1 MKQYKSNIEL
11 KSYIDNETYNSYTVG
26 CSVNLVDDKDIAP
39 KDLNFKALLGF
50 EISTY
55 YCFMSGVIERGLLNL
70 REKTDD
76 ERCYM
81 YLFNLRGFIF
91 ELLVWFDK
99 NDDISDIRLNV
110 WTDNSEFEAGLDP
123 VKTYY
128 MGQVS
133 FFYNS

>member
-1 MKQYKSNIEL
+1 MKKYTAQIKL
-11 KSYIDNETYNSYTVG
+11 KRYIDAERYDSFTVG
-26 CSVNLVDDKDIAP
+26 HSVHLEDNDDIAP
-39 KDLNFKALLGF
+39 MDLDFAAALGF
-50 EISTY
+50 ELGEQY
-55 YCFMSGVIERGLLNL
+55 MFMSGLIERGLLNL
-70 REKTDD
+70 RSKTDD

-99 NDDISDIRLNV
+99 KDDISDMRLNV

-123 VKTYY
+123 VKVYY